1 MLSGDAAQA
10 VNSAFNRLTETM
22 LSRAAGDRPL
32 EDLAR
37 DMLRGMLK
45 QWLDD
50 NLPALVER
58 LVRDEIERVARHG
71 R

>member
-1 MLSGDAAQA
+1 MSGEAAEA
-10 VNSAFNRLTETM
+10 VQTAFNRLAANM
-22 LSRAAGDRPL
+22 LNRATGERSI

-37 DMLRGMLK
+37 EMLRGMLK

-50 NLPALVER
+50 NLPSLVER
-58 LVRDEIERVARHG
+58 LIREEIERVARHS